1 MIGSYSFCAP
11 GRRDAKK
18 KYQFTHPIAAI
29 PPAMTSQAVPDMKTL
44 LKYQ

>member
-1 MIGSYSFCAP
+1 MIVSYSLPTP

-29 PPAMTSQAVPDMKTL
+29 PPTMTSQAVPDMKQL
-44 LKYQ
+44 LGYQ

>member
-1 MIGSYSFCAP
+1 MIGSYFLPAP
-11 GRRDAKK
+11 ERRDAKK

-29 PPAMTSQAVPDMKTL
+29 PPAMTSQSVLDMKTL